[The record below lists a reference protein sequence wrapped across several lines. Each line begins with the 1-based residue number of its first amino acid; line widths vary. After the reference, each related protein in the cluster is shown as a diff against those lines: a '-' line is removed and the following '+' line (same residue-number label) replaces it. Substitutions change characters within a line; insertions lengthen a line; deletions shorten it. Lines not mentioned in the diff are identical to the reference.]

1 MIDWEKYDPARDAC
15 EEESHF
21 CNSLNAEFG
30 FIRHLINDPNL
41 TGVNYVPMAKTDL
54 ERLADYGFR
63 AQATITYLQEKVK
76 NYFQDGVSGGM
87 IT

>member
-1 MIDWEKYDPARDAC
+1 MIDWEKYDPARNAC
-15 EEESHF
+15 EEESHL

-30 FIRHLINDPNL
+30 YIMHLINDQNF
-41 TGVNYVPMAKTDL
+41 TGVNYVPNEKTHL

-76 NYFQDGVSGGM
+76 NYF
-87 IT
+87 